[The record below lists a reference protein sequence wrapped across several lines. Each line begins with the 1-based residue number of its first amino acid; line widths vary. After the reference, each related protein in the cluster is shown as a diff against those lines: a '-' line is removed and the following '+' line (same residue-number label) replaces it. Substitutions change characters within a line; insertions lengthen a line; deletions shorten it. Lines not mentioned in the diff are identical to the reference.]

1 MWGWIWA
8 GLVVGTLVGAFFLGR
23 HLWRAGMR
31 ALREA
36 SRAGEALGSAS
47 DRIMASVAEAEAH
60 RADTSPT
67 MFDDPVVLRE
77 RVADQRRRRAERA
90 AVRRARQ
97 EETWRGW
104 GTQAWLDRRTAEKAS
119 RAGGRSGGRAATR
132 PRRTAN
138 L

>member
-8 GLVVGTLVGAFFLGR
+8 GLVVGTLVGAFFVGR

-47 DRIMASVAEAEAH
+47 DRMAAAVAEAEAH

-77 RVADQRRRRAERA
+77 RVADQRRLRAERA

-97 EETWRGW
+97 EATWSGW
-104 GTQAWLDRRTAEKAS
+104 GTQSWLDRRSAEKAA
-119 RAGGRSGGRAATR
+119 RAGGRPRRAA
-132 PRRTAN
+132 N